1 MGIFSRIKDIASSE
15 ISNVKNRDDRSEEKI
30 NEYLTERA
38 IELADIK
45 KSAAELM
52 AIEVRL
58 DRERTEC
65 QGQIERFEGLAKKAL
80 AAGSEDDARTFLKK
94 KHELEKEKSELDK
107 KHSEAEENADKVKE
121 TYNAMVREINELQ
134 TRLKVLQGREAAADA
149 AITYGK
155 MGRDSSIDSEFE
167 KLERE
172 ADSKSAAADAQS
184 YAKDDLSE
192 EIEKLR
198 EQMKNDE

>member
-1 MGIFSRIKDIASSE
+1 MGIFSRIKDITSSE
-15 ISNVKNRDDRSEEKI
+15 ISGVKNRDDKSEEKI
-30 NEYLTERA
+30 KEYLTERA

-45 KSAAELM
+45 KSVAELM

-155 MGRDSSIDSEFE
+155 MGGDSSIDSEFE

-184 YAKDDLSE
+184 YAKDDL
-192 EIEKLR
+192 
-198 EQMKNDE
+198 